1 MHGNTLTRSIRAGTF
16 MLTRPADG
24 IRWWG
29 ERIGKGGSPMERRV
43 PWTSWA
49 AIDRLS
55 KLIQPGW
62 RVFEW
67 GGGGSTLFFLDRG
80 CEVVTV
86 ESHPGW
92 MADIEKA
99 TAGATDRWRGVLC
112 EAEDGNPEQVERY
125 LKAVHEG
132 GPWDLVLVDGFS
144 TGRPTRMECL
154 REGMGDVKP
163 GGYLALDD
171 AWRPELAEAPSAL
184 SGWSH
189 ETLRGL
195 GPARPGVTRTD
206 LYRKPA

>member
-1 MHGNTLTRSIRAGTF
+1 MHGNTLTRSLRAGAF
-16 MLTRPADG
+16 MVARPSDG
-24 IRWWG
+24 VRWWG
-29 ERIGKGGSPMERRV
+29 ERLGKGGSPMQRRI
-43 PWTSWA
+43 PWTSWS

-55 KLIQPGW
+55 KLVQPGW

-92 MADIEKA
+92 MNDIEKA
-99 TAGATDRWRGVLC
+99 TAEASDRWRGVLC
-112 EAEDGNPEQVERY
+112 EAEDGNAAEVERY
-125 LKAVHEG
+125 LKAVREG

-154 REGMGDVKP
+154 REGMDEVKP

-171 AWRPELAEAPSAL
+171 AWRPELAEAPSVL
-184 SGWSH
+184 SGWSR
-189 ETLRGL
+189 EIFKGL